1 MLDELSNEALTSVT
15 GGSRFDLMMAFMN
28 QQFQLALASMSAN
41 ASNQSQLFQMMANL
55 ITGAVAPAGYAP
67 AGYVPNGYAPA
78 GYAPNG
84 YAPAFAPLTGYGS
97 VLDGQPTPLP
107 SP

>member
-1 MLDELSNEALTSVT
+1 MLDELSNEALIGVT
-15 GGSRFDLMMAFMN
+15 GGSRFDVMMAFMN
-28 QQFQLALASMSAN
+28 QQFQLALASMNAN

-55 ITGAVAPAGYAP
+55 ITGVAPAGYAP
-67 AGYVPNGYAPA
+67 AGYAPA

-84 YAPAFAPLTGYGS
+84 YAPGYTPAFAPLTGYGS